1 MILIKSATI
10 VDPQS
15 SHHNSKKD
23 ILIEN
28 GIITSIQ
35 DSIETPENCTV
46 VALDNLHISQGW
58 FDSSVC
64 FGEPGYEERETIKN
78 GLTTAAKSGFV
89 HVAVNPNTNPVCDT
103 KSSVRFL
110 KDEAKGAATNLY
122 PIANL
127 TKGGESKDIT
137 EMFDLKNAGA
147 IAFSDYN
154 TPISNANLL
163 KIALLYAQ
171 NFDGLVFSFPIDKS
185 ISLNGIVNEEEQSTR
200 LGLKGI
206 PALAEELQ
214 ISRDLFLL
222 EYTGGKLHIPTIS
235 TRKSVEL
242 IREAKAKGLNV
253 SCSVAAHNLVLTDK
267 ELQSFDSN
275 TKVMPPLRTESDCDA
290 LIAGLK
296 DGTIDMITSD
306 HNPIDVEDKKL
317 EYSRAKDGT
326 IGLESLFGVLASELD
341 LTTLV
346 TALTT
351 NAFKRFGIASESIE
365 EGTKASLSLFNP
377 ELKYTFTEK
386 NILSTSKNSIFL
398 NKELTGKAYGVFSNN
413 QLLINE

>member
-15 SHHNSKKD
+15 AHNNSKKD

-28 GIITSIQ
+28 GIITSIK
-35 DSIETPENCTV
+35 DSINKPANCTV
-46 VALDNLHISQGW
+46 VELDNLHISQGW

-64 FGEPGYEERETIKN
+64 FGEPGYEERETIQH
-78 GLTTAAKSGFV
+78 GLNTAAKSGFA

-103 KSSVRFL
+103 KSSVRYL
-110 KDEAKGAATNLY
+110 KDEAKGAATNMY
-122 PIANL
+122 PIGNL

-154 TPISNANLL
+154 TPVSNANLL

-171 NFDGLVFSFPIDKS
+171 NFDGLVFSFPCDIS

-214 ISRDLFLL
+214 ISRDLYLL

-235 TRKSVEL
+235 TKKSVAL
-242 IREAKAKGLNV
+242 IREAKAKGLDV
-253 SCSVAAHNLVLTDK
+253 TCSVAAHNLVLTDQ

-275 TKVMPPLRTESDCDA
+275 TKVMPPLRTQTDCDA

-306 HNPIDVEDKKL
+306 HNPIDVENKKL
-317 EYSRAKDGT
+317 EYSRAKNGT
-326 IGLESLFGVLASELD
+326 IGLESLFGALASKLD

-365 EGTKASLSLFNP
+365 EGHKASLSLFNP
-377 ELKYTFTEK
+377 AIKYTFTEK
-386 NILSTSKNSIFL
+386 NILSTSKNAIFL
-398 NKELTGKAYGVFSNN
+398 NKELKGKAYGIFSNN
-413 QLLINE
+413 QLLLNE

>member
-10 VDPQS
+10 VDSQS
-15 SHHNSKKD
+15 SHHNTQKD

-28 GIITSIQ
+28 GIISKIQ

-46 VALDNLHISQGW
+46 VELDNLHVSQGW
-58 FDSSVC
+58 FDTSVC

-78 GLTTAAKSGFV
+78 GLNTAAKSGFA

-103 KSSVRFL
+103 KSSVRYL
-110 KDEAKGAATNLY
+110 LDEANGLATKLY
-122 PIANL
+122 PIGNL

-137 EMFDLKNAGA
+137 EMFDLQNAGA
-147 IAFSDYN
+147 IAFGDYN
-154 TPISNANLL
+154 IPVSNANLL
-163 KIALLYAQ
+163 KIALQYAQ
-171 NFDGLVFSFPIDKS
+171 NIDGLIFSFPNDKS

-214 ISRDLFLL
+214 ISRDLFIL

-235 TRKSVEL
+235 TKKSVEL
-242 IREAKAKGLNV
+242 IREAKAKGLDV
-253 SCSVAAHNLVLTDK
+253 STSVAAHNLVLTDE

-275 TKVMPPLRTESDCDA
+275 TKVMPPLRTQSDCDA
-290 LIAGLK
+290 LVEGLN
-296 DGTIDMITSD
+296 DGTIDFVTSD

-326 IGLESLFGVLASELD
+326 IGLETLFGALASKVGLE
-341 LTTLV
+341 TLV
-346 TALTT
+346 KALTR
-351 NAFKRFGIASESIE
+351 NAFERFGIASESIE
-365 EGTKASLSLFNP
+365 EGSKASLSFFNP
-377 ELKYTFTEK
+377 AHKYSFTEK
-386 NILSTSKNSIFL
+386 DILSTSKNSIFL

-413 QLLINE
+413 QLVINE